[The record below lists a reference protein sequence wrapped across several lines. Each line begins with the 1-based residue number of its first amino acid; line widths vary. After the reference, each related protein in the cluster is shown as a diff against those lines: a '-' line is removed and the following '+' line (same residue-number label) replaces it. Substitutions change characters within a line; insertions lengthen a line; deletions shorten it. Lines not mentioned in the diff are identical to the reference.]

1 MKLSEAPVFSPGLR
15 TLQQGGL
22 EVEKVMDEQSEVPVR
37 RKRTFGRRLL
47 RFILFLLFFALCLA
61 GGLVFGYVYIGKQ
74 ELEEAFKPETWM
86 HVFDLV
92 FAP

>member
-1 MKLSEAPVFSPGLR
+1 M
-15 TLQQGGL
+15 
-22 EVEKVMDEQSEVPVR
+22 EKVMDEQSEAPVR

-47 RFILFLLFFALCLA
+47 RFTLFLLFFVLCVA
-61 GGLVFGYVYIGKQ
+61 GGLVFGYVYMGKQ
-74 ELEEAFKPETWM
+74 ELAEAFKPETWM